1 MEGYKKVLH
10 GLLEFTFDPPP
21 RSRHDSSSNRPSSM
35 VWPLEENQG
44 PSQLHGHGLWLVW
57 AVALT
62 MDLQVPLH
70 HKCKLLNS
78 GQHFLESTYFSFS
91 WIKIAKHLVAS
102 GRLLEVDNRVVVH
115 EVHLA
120 WVFVSSSRHEGS
132 KCQRAC
138 QSVIKYWALFCCL
151 HCTFQRQYLES
162 WAPSKKLGISRNR
175 LCDAPR
181 FLEDASYD
189 KGNDGWLTTLLPP
202 LKLFLPICK
211 NATLNMIFSF
221 TEIF

>member
-1 MEGYKKVLH
+1 MDNSSRIHLFLY
-10 GLLEFTFDPPP
+10 LLNQDCQAFGSKCTLI
-21 RSRHDSSSNRPSSM
+21 RSRQPSGCTRSPRG
-35 VWPLEENQG
+35 VG
-44 PSQLHGHGLWLVW
+44 
-57 AVALT
+57 
-62 MDLQVPLH
+62 
-70 HKCKLLNS
+70 
-78 GQHFLESTYFSFS
+78 
-91 WIKIAKHLVAS
+91 
-102 GRLLEVDNRVVVH
+102 
-115 EVHLA
+115 
-120 WVFVSSSRHEGS
+120 FVSSSRHKGS